1 MTKTNVNTGKTR
13 VATIWLDGCSGCHMS
28 FIDID
33 ERLLALSSEIE
44 LVYGPLVDYKEFP
57 KNVDVTLVEGAISS
71 EEDLHKIKIVRANT
85 KVLVS
90 LGDCAVTGNVP
101 SLRNPI
107 GVDAVMQRVYLE
119 SNLIHAAVPS
129 RIVPK
134 LLPFVSPVHAVV
146 DVDLYVPGCPP
157 SADTIYYFL
166 SELLAGR
173 MPDLNTITRFGK

>member
-1 MTKTNVNTGKTR
+1 MTKTKASATKKR

-33 ERLLALSSEIE
+33 ERLLALGSLID
-44 LVYGPLVDYKEFP
+44 LVYSPLVDRKDFP
-57 KNVDVTLVEGAISS
+57 EQVDLTLVEGSVSS
-71 EEDLHKIKIVRANT
+71 EEDLHKIKLVRANT

-101 SLRNPI
+101 AMRNPI
-107 GVDAVMQRVYLE
+107 GVPAVMQRVYLE
-119 SNLIHAAVPS
+119 NTLVHPAVPNQ
-129 RIVPK
+129 IVPK

-146 DVDLYVPGCPP
+146 KVDFYIPGCPP

-166 SELLAGR
+166 SEVLAGR
-173 MPDLNTITRFGK
+173 TPDMNAITRFGK